1 MIEELI
7 FMIVGWIRT
16 VRGWGVFLGVIIES
30 LIPPIPSPL
39 VPMAAAFAL
48 IPSESSFMGALLV
61 SLEEIVF
68 YGAIAATVGSLVG
81 YGIGLYGGYPI
92 VKKYGFYLGV
102 SEEDLRRFERRLNS
116 GHKGEAIIFLSRT
129 VPIVPLSLVSIGAG
143 IVNLG
148 LTKFLIWTFLGSVP
162 RYLFLSL
169 LGWAVGI
176 AYENVAH
183 YIDQLENLFYIAI
196 IVIILIFVY
205 KGMKKKDKGEDRS
218 SIK

>member
-7 FMIVGWIRT
+7 SMITEWIRMAK
-16 VRGWGVFLGVIIES
+16 GWGVFSGVIIES

-39 VPMAAAFAL
+39 IPMAAAFAL
-48 IPSESSFMGALLV
+48 IPPESSFIDALLI
-61 SLEEIVF
+61 SLKEIVF
-68 YGAIAATVGSLVG
+68 YGSVAATLGSLVG

-102 SEEDLRRFERRLNS
+102 SEGELRGFEKKLNS
-116 GHKGEAIIFLSRT
+116 SHKGEAIIFLSRM
-129 VPIVPLSLVSIGAG
+129 VPIVPLSLVSVGAG
-143 IVNLG
+143 IVNLS
-148 LTKFLIWTFLGSVP
+148 LSRFLIWTFLGSIP

-176 AYENVAH
+176 AYENVAQ

-196 IVIILIFVY
+196 ILIVLLLIY
-205 KGMKKKDKGEDRS
+205 KGVKKRN
-218 SIK
+218 